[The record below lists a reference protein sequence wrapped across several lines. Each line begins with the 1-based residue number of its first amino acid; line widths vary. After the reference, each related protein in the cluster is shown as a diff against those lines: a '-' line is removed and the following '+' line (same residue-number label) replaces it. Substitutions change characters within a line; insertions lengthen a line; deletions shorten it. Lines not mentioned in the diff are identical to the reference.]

1 MVSYCES
8 HFIPFLLVVC
18 STTLILFCAF
28 QTMQLPLIK
37 SELFTVLWDH
47 ITRDQH
53 TRYFA
58 PKNFSFLL
66 DSWVTCTVVTVV
78 IAAVLCCF
86 LFMWLNQIS
95 LLYATNYLLC
105 AICNVS
111 LFHVQKKHYYRCKKK
126 ER

>member
-1 MVSYCES
+1 
-8 HFIPFLLVVC
+8 
-18 STTLILFCAF
+18 
-28 QTMQLPLIK
+28 MQLPLLK

-78 IAAVLCCF
+78 IAAVFVLFLIYVAESNILVLCHE
-86 LFMWLNQIS
+86 LSFMRHLQCEFIS
-95 LLYATNYLLC
+95 FAKKILLQ
-105 AICNVS
+105 
-111 LFHVQKKHYYRCKKK
+111 VQK
-126 ER
+126 ERKIKSE